1 MVAATG
7 TMTSGFFAAAER
19 WLQRL
24 LRAAAIAVVA
34 CWISVAWAVTHTKFV
49 DGLVLPVD
57 LQHAGDGSD
66 RLFVVEQRG
75 SIRVVRSGQLH
86 AGSFLDITALV
97 LSGGERGLLGVA
109 FHPQYASNGR
119 FFVNYTRAGD
129 GATVIATYR
138 VSAGNPDVAD
148 AASAQILLTIP
159 QPFANHNGGVLRFG
173 PDGYL
178 YLGMGDGGS
187 ANDPGNRAQDRFNL
201 LGKILRIDV
210 DGGNPYGIPASNPF
224 ANDTSGAA
232 GRPEIWA
239 VGLRNPWKFAFDR
252 ATGAFFIGDVGQDR
266 FEEIHRFDAATGAGA
281 NLGWRMM
288 EGMHC
293 TGLRGPVP
301 CFDPSLSLPI
311 LEYSHSMGCSVTGG
325 AVYRGTAVPALAGR
339 YVYGDFCSGRIWSAG
354 QNPFGVWT
362 ARDLGNTGISIS
374 VFGEDEAGELYFAD
388 YARGEIRRFAAEP
401 ADRLDV
407 IEYYNAAL
415 DHYFITATPAEIHA
429 LDAGTREGWTRTLQS
444 FSAFAQAAS
453 GMNPVCRYYLPP
465 AFGDSHFYSASP
477 VECDEVRTKFPGFV
491 FEGTA
496 VLHIA
501 LPDTVTGGCA
511 VGTVPVYRVWNNRA
525 DANHRYTTDPAI
537 RNMMVARGGIAEGYG
552 PDRVIMCAPQ

>member
-1 MVAATG
+1 MTGSLVATDAQLLRRLIHTAALAAVAAC
-7 TMTSGFFAAAER
+7 
-19 WLQRL
+19 
-24 LRAAAIAVVA
+24 V
-34 CWISVAWAVTHTKFV
+34 SVASAVTHTKFV
-49 DGLVLPVD
+49 DGLVAPVD
-57 LQHAGDGSD
+57 VQHAGDGSG

-75 SIRVVRSGQLH
+75 SVRIVRNGLLR
-86 AGSFLDITALV
+86 AESFLDIAPLV
-97 LSGGERGLLGVA
+97 LSGGERGLLGVT
-109 FHPQYASNGR
+109 FHPKYASNGR

-129 GATVIATYR
+129 GATVIAAYR
-138 VSAGNPDVAD
+138 ARADNPDLAD

-173 PDGYL
+173 PDSYL

-187 ANDPGNRAQDRFNL
+187 RDDPGNRAQDRFNL

-210 DGGNPYGIPASNPF
+210 DGGDPYGIPATNPF
-224 ANDTSGAA
+224 ASGAG

-266 FEEIHRFDAATGAGA
+266 FEEIHRFDAAAGAGA

-288 EGMHC
+288 EGLHC
-293 TGLRGPVP
+293 TGFTGPVP

-311 LEYSHSMGCSVTGG
+311 IEYSHSVGCSVTGG
-325 AVYRGTAVPALAGR
+325 TVYRGEAVPALAGR

-354 QNPFGVWT
+354 QNQSGAWMPREIGNSGV
-362 ARDLGNTGISIS
+362 AISA
-374 VFGEDEAGELYFAD
+374 FGEDEAGELYFAD

-401 ADRLDV
+401 TDTLAV

-415 DHYFITATPAEIHA
+415 DHFFLTAIPAEIHA
-429 LDAGTREGWTRTLQS
+429 LDAGTLRGWARTLQS

-453 GMNPVCRYYLPP
+453 GKNPVCRYYLPP
-465 AFGDSHFYSASP
+465 AAGDSHFYSASP
-477 VECDEVRTKFPGFV
+477 IECDEVRAKFPGFV
-491 FEGTA
+491 FEGAA

-501 LPDTVTGGCA
+501 LPDTATGVCA
-511 VGTVPVYRVWNNRA
+511 TGTLPVFRVWNNRA
-525 DANHRYTTDPAI
+525 DSNHRYTTDPAI
-537 RNMMVARGGIAEGYG
+537 RDMMVGRGGIAEGYG